1 MPINYK
7 DLDFNFGK
15 IVNETNPNKD
25 WISTKNNDTDV
36 IQSVKNIILSSDAEV
51 PFCKGRVGLWEK
63 KFEIFTDLSRRLL
76 ESDIKRLVNYYEPR
90 CTINSVSVT
99 QNAEILSVKIN
110 ITILSEPPVQKTL
123 ALNLNR
129 TNPGD

>member
-7 DLDFNFGK
+7 DLDFNLGK

-25 WISTKNNDTDV
+25 WISTKNNDTDI
-36 IQSVKNIILSSDAEV
+36 IQSVRNIILSSNTEV

-63 KFEIFTDLSRRLL
+63 KFEIVNDLDKRLL
-76 ESDIKRLVNYYEPR
+76 ESDIKRLVNGYEPR
-90 CTINSVSVT
+90 CTINYVQIT
-99 QNAEILSVKIN
+99 QNSETLSVKID

-123 ALNLNR
+123 SLNLDKK
-129 TNPGD
+129 PGG